1 MVGAPHVQLLGEA
14 VLRSRRVAAGLVADT
29 VPSETCG
36 SYSGLFIETRNAHQR
51 NRICISTSRRRSASC
66 AVSIF
71 SRDKYAR
78 KKNRTHPSGAGK
90 CIMRG
95 AAFLPSQPR
104 YSLNVKGR
112 GVRSDANGW
121 GGGGSSGEAGGVA
134 RIPLTVIF
142 PDISLRSS
150 VSLCHPG
157 SNFCAQ

>member
-14 VLRSRRVAAGLVADT
+14 VLRSSRVAVSPTPFQVRL
-29 VPSETCG
+29 
-36 SYSGLFIETRNAHQR
+36 SYSGLFIETRNTHQR
-51 NRICISTSRRRSASC
+51 NRICISRSLRHSASC
-66 AVSIF
+66 TVSIF
-71 SRDKYAR
+71 LRDKYAR

-90 CIMRG
+90 CIMRELN
-95 AAFLPSQPR
+95 FSQV
-104 YSLNVKGR
+104 NR
-112 GVRSDANGW
+112 GIPLTWREGESEVMRTDGE
-121 GGGGSSGEAGGVA
+121 GGGLSWEVGGVA